1 MSNSKKS
8 VSEKQLA
15 ANRANASH
23 STGPR
28 TPEGKARSA
37 QNSRKHG
44 FTASHFAVVR
54 LEDLEE
60 VAHLRADLIAIYLP
74 VNSQELFAIERIA
87 LAQQA
92 MLRIARLES
101 GLLTSCLNEALDTS
115 GQLFISM
122 SQDLVGHGDIEITKA
137 QNRNYALADGFQR
150 MTSNKRSNTWPL
162 FLRYKVLTER
172 EYRRALEDF
181 ERLKALRH
189 ELPNGPIL
197 EAQLEVIETPCD
209 PLPTDPIRPQ
219 DPLVTPPP
227 AQPGPLAQEPAKA
240 PRISNSL
247 RIGCSPV
254 ASHRRI
260 PSPQHPGAWDIL
272 AKRTL
277 YFQGN

>member
-1 MSNSKKS
+1 MSNPKKPVS
-8 VSEKQLA
+8 VKQLA
-15 ANRANASH
+15 ANRVNASH

-28 TPEGKARSA
+28 TREGKARSA

-44 FTASHFAVVR
+44 FTATNFAVVR
-54 LEDLEE
+54 LEDLQE
-60 VAHLRADLIAIYLP
+60 VDHLRADLVAVYQP

-92 MLRIARLES
+92 LLRIARLES
-101 GLLTSCLNEALDTS
+101 GLLTSCLNDALDTS

-172 EYRRALEDF
+172 EYRRAIEDF

-189 ELPNGPIL
+189 ELPNEPISDSQP
-197 EAQLEVIETPCD
+197 EPNETACD
-209 PLPTDPIRPQ
+209 PLPTDPIPPQ
-219 DPLVTPPP
+219 DPVLTPPP
-227 AQPGPLAQEPAKA
+227 APPGPPTQEPGNTADGA
-240 PRISNSL
+240 IMSVAQVPRYPVPSAL
-247 RIGCSPV
+247 R
-254 ASHRRI
+254 
-260 PSPQHPGAWDIL
+260 PG
-272 AKRTL
+272 KRD
-277 YFQGN
+277 GA

>member
-1 MSNSKKS
+1 MSNPRKP
-8 VSEKQLA
+8 VSEKQFA

-54 LEDLEE
+54 LEDLQE
-60 VAHLRADLIAIYLP
+60 VDHLRADLIAVYEP
-74 VNSQELFAIERIA
+74 VNSQELFAIERTA

-115 GQLFISM
+115 GQLFIGM

-172 EYRRALEDF
+172 EYRRAKEEF
-181 ERLKALRH
+181 EGLKSLRH
-189 ELPNGPIL
+189 ELPNEPIL
-197 EAQLEVIETPCD
+197 EAQPEPNETTCD
-209 PLPTDPIRPQ
+209 PLPTDPFPPQ
-219 DPLVTPPP
+219 DPVITLP
-227 AQPGPLAQEPAKA
+227 ARPGLPAQEPGKA
-240 PRISNSL
+240 PQRENHASNE
-247 RIGCSPV
+247 
-254 ASHRRI
+254 HN
-260 PSPQHPGAWDIL
+260 GA
-272 AKRTL
+272 TPP
-277 YFQGN
+277 FG

>member
-1 MSNSKKS
+1 MSTPKKP
-8 VSEKQLA
+8 VSPKQLA

-44 FTASHFAVVR
+44 FTGSTFAVVR
-54 LEDLEE
+54 LEDLQE
-60 VAHLRADLIAIYLP
+60 VDHLRADLISVYQP

-137 QNRNYALADGFQR
+137 QNA
-150 MTSNKRSNTWPL
+150 TT
-162 FLRYKVLTER
+162 
-172 EYRRALEDF
+172 
-181 ERLKALRH
+181 
-189 ELPNGPIL
+189 
-197 EAQLEVIETPCD
+197 
-209 PLPTDPIRPQ
+209 
-219 DPLVTPPP
+219 
-227 AQPGPLAQEPAKA
+227 
-240 PRISNSL
+240 
-247 RIGCSPV
+247 
-254 ASHRRI
+254 
-260 PSPQHPGAWDIL
+260 PSPMASN
-272 AKRTL
+272 A
-277 YFQGN
+277 

>member
-1 MSNSKKS
+1 MSNTKKP
-8 VSEKQLA
+8 VSPKQLA

-60 VAHLRADLIAIYLP
+60 VDHLRADLIAIYQP
-74 VNSQELFAIERIA
+74 ANSQELFAIERIA

-92 MLRIARLES
+92 ILRIARLES
-101 GLLTSCLNEALDTS
+101 GLLTSCLNDALDTS

-150 MTSNKRSNTWPL
+150 MTSNKRSAD
-162 FLRYKVLTER
+162 YQVQAQAGKVTVGAEFKGHSLPTLQGTLSTE
-172 EYRRALEDF
+172 EYV
-181 ERLKALRH
+181 
-189 ELPNGPIL
+189 
-197 EAQLEVIETPCD
+197 VIETG
-209 PLPTDPIRPQ
+209 LFGS
-219 DPLVTPPP
+219 
-227 AQPGPLAQEPAKA
+227 PGA
-240 PRISNSL
+240 RIKLSSDDFSL
-247 RIGCSPV
+247 RINGKKTPL
-254 ASHRRI
+254 
-260 PSPQHPGAWDIL
+260 PSQP
-272 AKRTL
+272 
-277 YFQGN
+277 

>member
-1 MSNSKKS
+1 MSIPKKPVS
-8 VSEKQLA
+8 VKQLA

-54 LEDLEE
+54 LEDLQE
-60 VAHLRADLIAIYLP
+60 VDYLRADLVAIYQP
-74 VNSQELFAIERIA
+74 ANSQELFAIERIA

-115 GQLFISM
+115 GQLFIGM

-189 ELPNGPIL
+189 ELPNEPIS
-197 EAQLEVIETPCD
+197 EAQPEPNETACD
-209 PLPTDPIRPQ
+209 PLPTDPF
-219 DPLVTPPP
+219 PLQGPVTTPPP
-227 AQPGPLAQEPAKA
+227 ALPALSRPDPGRGPNHT
-240 PRISNSL
+240 SNDYSGETPP
-247 RIGCSPV
+247 I
-254 ASHRRI
+254 A
-260 PSPQHPGAWDIL
+260 
-272 AKRTL
+272 
-277 YFQGN
+277 